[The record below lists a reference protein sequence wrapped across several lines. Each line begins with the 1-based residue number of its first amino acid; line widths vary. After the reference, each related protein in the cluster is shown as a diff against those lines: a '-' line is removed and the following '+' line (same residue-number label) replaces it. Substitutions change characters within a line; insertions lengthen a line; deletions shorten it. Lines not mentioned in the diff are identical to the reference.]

1 LIPTDKYTQHLQE
14 RPNLRR
20 PNWLSQD
27 LNQEE
32 SKYQNFPPLVG
43 RKIQIDSEG
52 SRCNLDNDEEENFQL
67 SDIEVSPQIMQVLE
81 RYFSR
86 DVCHNEG
93 LGLNLLKSG
102 RTVHKNK
109 SQDEAHQRKELE
121 NSVFINQSSLK
132 SQAGNEGAS
141 EVQNPDENNNKSLDE
156 AVNSPRDIVLNF

>member
-1 LIPTDKYTQHLQE
+1 
-14 RPNLRR
+14 
-20 PNWLSQD
+20 
-27 LNQEE
+27 
-32 SKYQNFPPLVG
+32 
-43 RKIQIDSEG
+43 
-52 SRCNLDNDEEENFQL
+52 
-67 SDIEVSPQIMQVLE
+67 MQVLE

-156 AVNSPRDIVLNF
+156 AVNSPRDIVLNFND